1 MTDKRVTAGQCV
13 QRLGLSCLALAT
25 LMLPLLRGGPAAEA
39 AEEAPG
45 SKTSISVPIMKT
57 ADIKPGMKGYG
68 LTTFRGVKPER
79 FKVEVVDILRK
90 AFPKHDLILVRC
102 SHPVIEKAHIIA
114 GMSGS
119 PIYIDG
125 KLIGALAYGW
135 SFTKEPIAG
144 VTPIEW
150 MLEEM
155 AEPKGARSAG
165 SGRLRPAGVPPWRSG
180 VRAPDGRAADD
191 GRAAL
196 HEGISRASPAAAGA
210 SGSAWAA
217 PTGAGPTGLTQLRL
231 PVYLSGM
238 VGLPQAA
245 VGRLRKQF
253 RERGLLL
260 LEGTGGSTYSENIGV
275 EKLVPGA
282 PLGVSLMR
290 GDISRTGIGTL
301 THREGDR
308 IIAFGHSMLLSGQ
321 EVAMPLTTAFIHGVL
336 PSQWSSFKFGSPSK
350 AVGTLTQDRYPAVAG
365 SLGRKCPMIPV
376 TAKVENLT
384 NGKTQTLKV
393 EMIHGRFWSPA
404 LLGLTSSYLLLLEG
418 VADTNYVV
426 DYSIDMEFEKHGSLH
441 LEGME
446 TAYWT
451 FGPSAPQRALSRLL
465 NNPFEPMKPKA
476 IDLKFTVIHRRIDA
490 RIQRAWFEQLEVQPG
505 KEVRLH
511 IRVNPYEDV
520 PREIIFPIRIPAHLD
535 EGKYDVV
542 VGGGNDWAVQLPTP
556 PAESVKDIFT
566 QLKTRYRPTTAVA
579 VLKLPS
585 VGVGFKGQ
593 LYRQLPSS
601 VFGTLVSSS
610 SAGVSTFQDSIH
622 FTHQTSWYLTG
633 ATQRLK
639 IIVKQSAEEQK

>member
-1 MTDKRVTAGQCV
+1 
-13 QRLGLSCLALAT
+13 
-25 LMLPLLRGGPAAEA
+25 
-39 AEEAPG
+39 
-45 SKTSISVPIMKT
+45 
-57 ADIKPGMKGYG
+57 
-68 LTTFRGVKPER
+68 
-79 FKVEVVDILRK
+79 
-90 AFPKHDLILVRC
+90 
-102 SHPVIEKAHIIA
+102 
-114 GMSGS
+114 
-119 PIYIDG
+119 
-125 KLIGALAYGW
+125 
-135 SFTKEPIAG
+135 
-144 VTPIEW
+144 
-150 MLEEM
+150 M
-155 AEPKGARSAG
+155 AE
-165 SGRLRPAGVPPWRSG
+165 
-180 VRAPDGRAADD
+180 
-191 GRAAL
+191 
-196 HEGISRASPAAAGA
+196 
-210 SGSAWAA
+210 
-217 PTGAGPTGLTQLRL
+217 PTGAGSLGLTRLRL
-231 PVYLSGM
+231 PVHLSGM
-238 VGLPQAA
+238 AGLPQGA
-245 VGRLRKQF
+245 VRRLRKQF
-253 RERGLLL
+253 HERGLLL

-290 GDISRTGIGTL
+290 GDISLTGIGTL

-321 EVAMPLTTAFIHGVL
+321 EVAVPLTTAFVHGVL

-350 AVGTLTQDRYPAVAG
+350 SVGTLTQDRYPAVAG
-365 SLGRKCPMIPV
+365 SLGRECPMIPV

-393 EMIHGRFWSPA
+393 EMIHGRFWSSA

-446 TAYWT
+446 TAFWT
-451 FGPSAPQRALSRLL
+451 FGPSAPQMALSSLL
-465 NNPFEPMKPKA
+465 NNPFEPMEPKA

-505 KEVRLH
+505 KEVKLH
-511 IRVNPYEDV
+511 IRVNPYKDA

-535 EGKYDVV
+535 EGKYEVV

-610 SAGVSTFQDSIH
+610 AAGVSTFQDSIH

>member
-1 MTDKRVTAGQCV
+1 MADKRVTADPCV
-13 QRLGLSCLALAT
+13 RRLGLSCLALAA
-25 LMLPLLRGGPAAEA
+25 LMLPLLRGVPAAEA

-45 SKTSISVPIMKT
+45 SKTGISVPIMKT

-119 PIYIDG
+119 PIFIDG

-155 AEPKGARSAG
+155 AEPKGGVSVAAG
-165 SGRLRPAGVPPWRSG
+165 GGPLRRDGWDRRGPTADATGSPAPS
-180 VRAPDGRAADD
+180 DGRPRPD
-191 GRAAL
+191 L
-196 HEGISRASPAAAGA
+196 AAA
-210 SGSAWAA
+210 
-217 PTGAGPTGLTQLRL
+217 AGPTGLSRLRL
-231 PVYLSGM
+231 PVYLSGLA
-238 VGLPQAA
+238 GLPARA
-245 VGRLRKQF
+245 TDRLRKEF
-253 RERGLLL
+253 DERGLLL
-260 LEGTGGSTYSENIGV
+260 LAGASGSTYSENIGV

-290 GDISRTGIGTL
+290 GDISFTGIGTL

-308 IIAFGHSMLLSGQ
+308 IIAFGHPMLFSGQ
-321 EVAMPLTTAFIHGVL
+321 EVAIPLTTAFVHGVL

-350 AVGTLTQDRYPAVAG
+350 AVGTLTQDRFPAVAG
-365 SLGRKCPMIPV
+365 TLGRKCPMIPV
-376 TAKVENLT
+376 TAEVENLT
-384 NGKTQTLKV
+384 NGKTQTIKV
-393 EMIHGRFWSPA
+393 EMIHGRYWSPA
-404 LLGLTSSYLLLLEG
+404 LLGLASSYLLLLEG
-418 VADTNYVV
+418 VTDTNYVV
-426 DYSIDMEFEKHGSLH
+426 DYSIDMEFEKHGNLH

-446 TAYWT
+446 TSYWL
-451 FGPSAPQRALSRLL
+451 FGPSAPQMALSRLL

-476 IDLKFTVIHRRIDA
+476 IDLQFTVIHRRIDA
-490 RIQRAWFEQLEVQPG
+490 RVQRAWFEQLEVQPG
-505 KEVRLH
+505 KEVKLH
-511 IRVNPYEDV
+511 IRVNPYEDA